1 MKTLLSVDGGGIRGI
16 IPLACLVR
24 LESLRGRP
32 CRELFDMVAGTSTGA
47 VIAAGIALGISA
59 RGLLALYRELAR
71 RAFERL
77 PFWQVLGN
85 LGNHRYSNA
94 FVAETLTKVGA
105 DVPLNQL
112 PMDVLITAKDVRTGR
127 TDFFVN
133 DNPSNA
139 GLWGT
144 ISLKDAV
151 LASIAAPTYFP
162 AHRGIVRG
170 SEHTWVDGG
179 VGVAGNPCYQVAV
192 EALHYGAGKYIPG
205 ETRMLSFGTGRTPHP
220 IDAGRANLVQWGLW
234 ALEEVL
240 EDSADWQTQITRRE
254 YGATGRLDFRRY
266 QVDLSPDVMLR
277 LGVDVP
283 PGVDVTNIE
292 MDSVWA
298 IDLLEQIGRAFAD
311 HIDFDDPRGLE
322 LETEMSWK
330 RLAVRRD

>member
-1 MKTLLSVDGGGIRGI
+1 
-16 IPLACLVR
+16 
-24 LESLRGRP
+24 
-32 CRELFDMVAGTSTGA
+32 
-47 VIAAGIALGISA
+47 
-59 RGLLALYRELAR
+59 
-71 RAFERL
+71 
-77 PFWQVLGN
+77 
-85 LGNHRYSNA
+85 
-94 FVAETLTKVGA
+94 
-105 DVPLNQL
+105 
-112 PMDVLITAKDVRTGR
+112 
-127 TDFFVN
+127 
-133 DNPSNA
+133 
-139 GLWGT
+139 
-144 ISLKDAV
+144 
-151 LASIAAPTYFP
+151 
-162 AHRGIVRG
+162 
-170 SEHTWVDGG
+170 
-179 VGVAGNPCYQVAV
+179 
-192 EALHYGAGKYIPG
+192 
-205 ETRMLSFGTGRTPHP
+205 MLSFGTGRTPHP